1 MLLVLPSAECRSLVR
16 RSEEAV
22 APATGYLPAAEEDYE
37 DLPGYSAD
45 GLSLPGYGDA
55 AEVARDSSEGLA
67 TTITNLETT
76 TSQAG
81 GEIATTI
88 TDGGDKEG
96 AGLYPANYDHS
107 GIVTTDPSVEAAEET
122 EEPSEEAGEET
133 EQATEEAGEETEEA
147 TEETDDAGDDSESP
161 FSLYSH
167 LSPRIRECPGSSME
181 VCVTACPPLPS
192 ARVYGACVQGCAD
205 RCPASP

>member
-1 MLLVLPSAECRSLVR
+1 MGAPVGSVTSPSSARPKMKFWVSSGNILLNLMLLVLPATQSRGLVR

-37 DLPGYSAD
+37 EDLPGYSAD
-45 GLSLPGYGDA
+45 GFSLPGYGDA
-55 AEVARDSSEGLA
+55 AEVARDSEGLA
-67 TTITNLETT
+67 TTTSGLLETT
-76 TSQAG
+76 T
-81 GEIATTI
+81 I
-88 TDGGDKEG
+88 T
-96 AGLYPANYDHS
+96 A
-107 GIVTTDPSVEAAEET
+107 GIVTTDPSVEA
-122 EEPSEEAGEET
+122 GE
-133 EQATEEAGEETEEA
+133 
-147 TEETDDAGDDSESP
+147 DSESP

-181 VCVTACPPLPS
+181 VCVTACPRLPS

>member
-1 MLLVLPSAECRSLVR
+1 MLLVLPAAQSRGLVR

-37 DLPGYSAD
+37 EDLPGYSAD
-45 GLSLPGYGDA
+45 GFSLPGYGDA
-55 AEVARDSSEGLA
+55 AELARDSEGLA
-67 TTITNLETT
+67 TTTSGLLETT

-88 TDGGDKEG
+88 TAGGDKEG
-96 AGLYPANYDHS
+96 AGFYPAYSDHS
-107 GIVTTDPSVEAAEET
+107 GIVTTDPSVEAAED
-122 EEPSEEAGEET
+122 
-133 EQATEEAGEETEEA
+133 TEEA
-147 TEETDDAGDDSESP
+147 TEETADDTEEPTEETGDAGEDSESP

-181 VCVTACPPLPS
+181 VCVTACPRLPS

>member
-1 MLLVLPSAECRSLVR
+1 MLLALPAAECRSLVR

-76 TSQAG
+76 TSQA
-81 GEIATTI
+81 
-88 TDGGDKEG
+88 
-96 AGLYPANYDHS
+96 ANYDHS
-107 GIVTTDPSVEAAEET
+107 GIVTTDPSVEAAEDT
-122 EEPSEEAGEET
+122 EEPTEEAGEET
-133 EQATEEAGEETEEA
+133 EQATEEAGEETEA
-147 TEETDDAGDDSESP
+147 PTEETDDAGDDSESP

-205 RCPASP
+205 RCPDS